1 MLGENGLRKWAA
13 PEEGKVGCRRER
25 GSWPEGENWPKR
37 FRGKNLLPI
46 FKTFYKFQTN
56 PISIQI

>member
-25 GSWPEGENWPKR
+25 GGVGQKERIGPKGLGEKTSFLFSKPFIN
-37 FRGKNLLPI
+37 
-46 FKTFYKFQTN
+46 FKL
-56 PISIQI
+56 I